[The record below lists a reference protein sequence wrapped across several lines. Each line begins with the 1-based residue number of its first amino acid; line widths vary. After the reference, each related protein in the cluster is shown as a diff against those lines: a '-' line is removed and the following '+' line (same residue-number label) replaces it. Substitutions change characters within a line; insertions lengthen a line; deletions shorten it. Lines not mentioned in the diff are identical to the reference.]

1 MNTIYNGRPKT
12 YMTDISD
19 SDVWYVCG
27 WLRSFLRDTE
37 GSVRELSIAY
47 IENLNVEDVNGMVVR
62 DVQRRHPDRGYV
74 LQNVR
79 DWPMTAQLR
88 RVIGAISTR
97 NGNQQDAHVRGLM
110 IAEIERTRPRTGPQ
124 GPNDFEV
131 VYPPPGASGCSM
143 YREMLLSRLCSFIE

>member
-1 MNTIYNGRPKT
+1 
-12 YMTDISD
+12 MTDISD

-27 WLRSFLRDTE
+27 WLRSFLGDTE

-47 IENLNVEDVNGMVVR
+47 IENLNVDDVNGMVVR

-74 LQNVR
+74 GQNVR
-79 DWPMTAQLR
+79 DCPLTVQLR

-97 NGNQQDAHVRGLM
+97 HGNRQNAHVRGLM
-110 IAEIERTRPRTGPQ
+110 VAEIERTQATTGPP
-124 GPNDFEV
+124 GPKDFEV

-143 YREMLLSRLCSFIE
+143 YRAMLLSRLCSFIE